1 MTTALRSQQ
10 LVLLSGLANPALAA
24 SVARAFG
31 IPLGTCLNRQFPDGE
46 RHIELYDS
54 VRGDDVFLVQP
65 TSPPVADHFV
75 ELLLLADACR
85 RAGAGRLTAVMP
97 YYGYARHD
105 RRATGREPIGARLLA
120 DVLATAGIDRVVAV
134 DLHTPAT
141 EAFFSVPVEHV
152 SAVDLLAHGLGPIP
166 DNAVIVA
173 PDLGA
178 VRLAERYSSLLARQM
193 ATILKTRL
201 GPESVEVRQLVGDV
215 RGKTPIIVDDM
226 ISTGHTVAAAVRA
239 LLAAGCEPD
248 ITVVVSHGLFVGAID
263 RVLAGSPI
271 GQIVTT
277 DTVPPRADLP
287 LPVKVVSVAPLIVD
301 VIGRL
306 HRSESLNEILVHR

>member
-1 MTTALRSQQ
+1 MVTALRSQQ
-10 LVLLSGLANPALAA
+10 LVLLTGSANPALAA

-31 IPLGTCLNRQFPDGE
+31 MPLAACLNRQFPDGE
-46 RHIELYDS
+46 RHLELHDS
-54 VRGDDVFLVQP
+54 VRGCDVFIIQP
-65 TSPPVADHFV
+65 TSPPVADHLV

-85 RAGAGRLTAVMP
+85 RAGAGRVTAVMP

-105 RRATGREPIGARLLA
+105 RRATGREPIGARLIA
-120 DVLATAGIDRVVAV
+120 DVLAAAGIDRVVAV

-152 SAVDLLAHGLGPIP
+152 SAVDLLANGLGRVPE
-166 DNAVIVA
+166 NAVVVA

-178 VRLAERYSSLLARQM
+178 VRLAERYASLLQRPM

-201 GPESVEVRQLVGDV
+201 GPEAVEVRQLVGDV
-215 RGKTPIIVDDM
+215 VGRMPIIVDDM

-239 LLAAGCEPD
+239 LLAANCEPD
-248 ITVVVSHGLFVGAID
+248 VTVVVSHGLFVGEID

-271 GQIVTT
+271 GRIVTT
-277 DTVPPRADLP
+277 DTIPPRTDLP
-287 LPVKVVSVAPLIVD
+287 LPVRVVSVAPIVVD

-306 HRSESLNEILVHR
+306 HRSESLNEILVHQ

>member
-1 MTTALRSQQ
+1 MVTALRSEQ
-10 LVLLSGLANPALAA
+10 LVLLTGSANPVLTA

-31 IPLGTCLNRQFPDGE
+31 IPVGTCHNWQFPDGE
-46 RHIELYDS
+46 RHIELHET
-54 VRGDDVFLVQP
+54 VRGADVFLVQP
-65 TSPPVADHFV
+65 TSPPVAEHFV

-85 RAGAGRLTAVMP
+85 RAGAGRLTAVIP

-120 DVLATAGIDRVVAV
+120 DVLTAASLDRVVAV

-152 SAVDLLAHGLGPIP
+152 SAVDLLAQGLGRVAE
-166 DNAVIVA
+166 NAVIVA

-178 VRLAERYSSLLARQM
+178 VRLAERYAALLERPL
-193 ATILKTRL
+193 ATILKARL
-201 GPESVEVRQLVGDV
+201 GPEAVEVRQLVGDV
-215 RGKTPIIVDDM
+215 GGKTPIIVDDM

-248 ITVVVSHGLFVGAID
+248 LTVVVTHGLFVGSID

-271 GQIVTT
+271 GRIVTT
-277 DTVPPRADLP
+277 DTVPPRVDLP
-287 LPVKVVSVAPLIVD
+287 LPVKVVSVAPLLVD

-306 HRSESLNEILVHR
+306 HRSASLNEILVHQ